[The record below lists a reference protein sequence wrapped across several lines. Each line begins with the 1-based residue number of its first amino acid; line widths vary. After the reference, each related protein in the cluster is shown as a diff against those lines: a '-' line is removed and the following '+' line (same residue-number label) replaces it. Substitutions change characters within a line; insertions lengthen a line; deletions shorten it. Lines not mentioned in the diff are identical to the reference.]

1 VIGAHPHVLQ
11 GIEYY
16 EGKPIFYSL
25 GNFIF
30 NQNIDS
36 TVAVR
41 FTISGDS
48 MQTQLIPA
56 TASGAKTSLAN
67 DSKKESIY
75 TYLESIS
82 STVQIDEN
90 GKLDEK

>member
-1 VIGAHPHVLQ
+1 
-11 GIEYY
+11 
-16 EGKPIFYSL
+16 
-25 GNFIF
+25 
-30 NQNIDS
+30 
-36 TVAVR
+36 
-41 FTISGDS
+41 